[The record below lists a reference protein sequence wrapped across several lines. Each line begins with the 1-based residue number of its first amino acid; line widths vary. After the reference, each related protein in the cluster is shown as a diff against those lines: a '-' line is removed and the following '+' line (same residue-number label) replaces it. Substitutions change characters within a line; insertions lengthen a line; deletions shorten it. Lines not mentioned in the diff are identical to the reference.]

1 MNTFQVLFTEKVTR
15 EWLVIKKHNYFVV
28 LVKYGFRLFFSE
40 MSIIKRVKRIAY
52 FACLFLLVFFY
63 SRVLGKKFTIS
74 EPQKTD

>member
-74 EPQKTD
+74 EPQKPE